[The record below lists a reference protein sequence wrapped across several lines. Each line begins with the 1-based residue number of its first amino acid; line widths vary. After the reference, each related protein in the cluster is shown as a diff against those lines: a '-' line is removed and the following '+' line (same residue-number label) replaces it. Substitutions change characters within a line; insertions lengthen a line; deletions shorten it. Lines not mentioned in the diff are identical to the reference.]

1 MKISKNGKNY
11 LVLRFLVV
19 YGILMGL
26 FIFLIGYQPVKDVLD
41 INGYFTALL
50 IKMTV
55 IFLKL
60 FGFNPVVE
68 GSIITINNFSMNVLF
83 GCNGLEAFL
92 IYTVGIIS
100 FPAKI
105 SHKIWGIVGGFFV
118 LQILNVLRI
127 TALGFSGIYFKDYF
141 DFIHIYLAQSIMI
154 VFSVIMFIVWIN
166 YASKK

>member
-1 MKISKNGKNY
+1 MKIGKNY
-11 LVLRFLVV
+11 SVLRFLMV

-41 INGYFTALL
+41 INGYFTAFL

-60 FGFNPVVE
+60 FGLNPVVE
-68 GSIITINNFSMNVLF
+68 GSIITINDFSMNVLF
-83 GCNGLEAFL
+83 CCNGLKAFL

-105 SHKIWGIVGGFFV
+105 SHKIWGIMGMG
-118 LQILNVLRI
+118 L
-127 TALGFSGIYFKDYF
+127 GIYRQPFYKVWTF
-141 DFIHIYLAQSIMI
+141 FGTCLSI
-154 VFSVIMFIVWIN
+154 SDWN
-166 YASKK
+166 KKGELRPPSL

>member
-1 MKISKNGKNY
+1 MKTDKNGKKH

-26 FIFLIGYQPVKDVLD
+26 FIFLIGYQPVKNILD
-41 INGYFTALL
+41 INGYFTAML
-50 IKMTV
+50 IKITV
-55 IFLKL
+55 IFLK
-60 FGFNPVVE
+60 FTGFNPIVE
-68 GSIITINNFSMNVLF
+68 GSIITLNNFSMNVLF

-105 SHKIWGIVGGFFV
+105 LHKIWGIVLGFFI

-127 TALGFSGIYFKDYF
+127 TGLGLSGIYLKDYF

-154 VFSVIMFIVWIN
+154 VFSVIMFIIWMN